1 MAIVFDLQGCM
12 AQDVFQLRCL
22 AFERGN
28 TAALNMV
35 VRSFVAGVFTHVIK
49 TCHAA
54 FESGADLDDEMIEM
68 MGHVFEARLA
78 LMVSIPSCPEDMLF
92 RRMLDDLHYADE
104 NLREFTSAL
113 LVIDDAAYDN
123 AIDGAWWMVTGDEWF
138 CARHHIE
145 QRVPRGLITALL
157 TS

>member
-1 MAIVFDLQGCM
+1 
-12 AQDVFQLRCL
+12 
-22 AFERGN
+22 
-28 TAALNMV
+28 
-35 VRSFVAGVFTHVIK
+35 
-49 TCHAA
+49 
-54 FESGADLDDEMIEM
+54 MIEM

-138 CARHHIE
+138 CARHRIE
-145 QRVPRGLITALL
+145 QRVPRGLIAALL